1 MSEPTAP
8 EADSAAPQV
17 DQDGLPD
24 DAVMRRAEEKPPLYR
39 YVRGSVYVAYML
51 VVVWFVLG
59 VVLAAYRSV
68 WSPEGD
74 ALRAQEQ
81 QQALKTPEKLR

>member
-1 MSEPTAP
+1 MSESPSLQQGA
-8 EADSAAPQV
+8 EAQPM
-17 DQDGLPD
+17 DGEALPD

-59 VVLAAYRSV
+59 VILAAYRSV
-68 WSPEGD
+68 WSPAGE
-74 ALRAQEQ
+74 ALRVQEQ
-81 QQALKTPEKLR
+81 QATQKAPEKQR

>member
-1 MSEPTAP
+1 MSEPP
-8 EADSAAPQV
+8 APQPGPHAQPF
-17 DQDGLPD
+17 DEEALPD

-59 VVLAAYRSV
+59 VVLAAYRAV
-68 WSPEGD
+68 WSPEGE

-81 QQALKTPEKLR
+81 QATPKVPEKQR